1 MFRVRLTFHL
11 PKAPSKVPTGVS
23 LKQHWGDPS
32 SALMVSNGHCS
43 PWESV
48 DRYQGRRKVVDTAGQ
63 DSTRLPT
70 APGALRQMPVPAWLT
85 HPADM
90 SPIPTA
96 GQVGWW
102 QTAADK
108 TSTSK
113 DPGVPLPIHSNSWKG
128 IKTCQAALRSQDS

>member
-1 MFRVRLTFHL
+1 M
-11 PKAPSKVPTGVS
+11 
-23 LKQHWGDPS
+23 
-32 SALMVSNGHCS
+32 
-43 PWESV
+43 
-48 DRYQGRRKVVDTAGQ
+48 DTAGQ

-85 HPADM
+85 HPANM

-96 GQVGWW
+96 GQAGWW

-128 IKTCQAALRSQDS
+128 IQTCQAALRSQDS